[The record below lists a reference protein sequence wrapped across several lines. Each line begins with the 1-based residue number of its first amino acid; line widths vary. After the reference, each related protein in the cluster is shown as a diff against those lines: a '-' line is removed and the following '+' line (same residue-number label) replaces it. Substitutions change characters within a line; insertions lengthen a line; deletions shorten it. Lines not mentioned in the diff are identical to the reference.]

1 MCQPPRSFILSLH
14 TSSSR
19 PATLQ
24 LKSPPELV
32 WSSPD
37 GACLLVLDEKGE
49 GNTPGLRCFHWSSF
63 GSNDGIN
70 LPLPQDLDIDTS
82 CSVTSVG
89 HRSSSHFIYLRP
101 DEHACHSHALHIT
114 HKTSQYAFKSQNTYY
129 QQNSR
134 IMTRNNSLIDCHA
147 EVWTRY
153 PVWSPIRHETLPGSQ
168 RHRRSINFISSHR
181 PDAFKPYFETSIR
194 EFERT
199 TRKPTNR
206 QLANIDVIGQP
217 CYDVQELN
225 AIISQFQAGDWIATL
240 FCLIPIHIAITS
252 QNRFV
257 PLKDGIMS
265 SEFEDRVLGFDVAQ
279 IANV

>member
-1 MCQPPRSFILSLH
+1 MIAPLIP
-14 TSSSR
+14 SSR

-37 GACLLVLDEKGE
+37 GACLLVLGDKGE
-49 GNTPGLRCFHWSSF
+49 GNIPSLRCFHWSSF

-70 LPLPQDLDIDTS
+70 LPLPPDLPIDAS

-89 HRSSSHFIYLRP
+89 HKSSLHFIYLRP
-101 DEHACHSHALHIT
+101 DELACHSHALHIT
-114 HKTSQYAFKSQNTYY
+114 HKVSQYAFKSQNASY
-129 QQNSR
+129 QRDAGIKTS
-134 IMTRNNSLIDCHA
+134 NNSLIDCHA

-168 RHRRSINFISSHR
+168 RHRRNITFISSHH
-181 PDAFKPYFETSIR
+181 PDSFKPYFEASIR
-194 EFERT
+194 DFERT

-206 QLANIDVIGQP
+206 QLANIDVTGRP
-217 CYDVQELN
+217 CYDAQEPKEL
-225 AIISQFQAGDWIATL
+225 ISKFQVGDWIATL

-257 PLKDGIMS
+257 PLKDGVMS
-265 SEFEDRVLGFDVAQ
+265 SKFEDSVLGFDVAQ